1 MLQRPVVPLRRWA
14 RAAAICAVLA
24 PAGAAPARAQPAA
37 PPGVEVADVP
47 LVAWV
52 AARLHALPDTLTT
65 FAVDDTRLGSFRQL
79 VSALADQDWTRARGL
94 ADMLDYRLVA
104 IREGRAWFVVA
115 SDRSMTG

>member
-14 RAAAICAVLA
+14 RAAAICAGLA
-24 PAGAAPARAQPAA
+24 PAGAAPGRAQPAA

-65 FAVDDTRLGSFRQL
+65 FAVDDTRLGSFASWYRP
-79 VSALADQDWTRARGL
+79 SPTRTGPGHAGSPICWTIGL
-94 ADMLDYRLVA
+94 
-104 IREGRAWFVVA
+104 
-115 SDRSMTG
+115 